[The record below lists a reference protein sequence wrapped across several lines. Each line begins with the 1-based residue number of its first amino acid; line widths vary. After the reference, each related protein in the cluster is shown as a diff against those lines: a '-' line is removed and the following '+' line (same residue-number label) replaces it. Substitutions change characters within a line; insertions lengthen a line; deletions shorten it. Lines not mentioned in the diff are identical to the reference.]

1 MKNYDWCYLT
11 TEVGSLEIEVYNSD
25 YMSMPMHQPFM
36 SHHLH
41 FNFLATG

>member
-1 MKNYDWCYLT
+1 MKNYDWCYST
-11 TEVGSLEIEVYNSD
+11 TEVGSLEIEIYNSD
-25 YMSMPMHQPFM
+25 YMSMSMHQPFM

>member
-11 TEVGSLEIEVYNSD
+11 TEVGSLEIEVYYSD
-25 YMSMPMHQPFM
+25 YMSMSMHQPFM
-36 SHHLH
+36 SHNLH